1 MNEIFNLIKS
11 APEWVALSVAMG
23 GLGFQQW
30 QIKHLQSRLSHCT
43 EFITKR
49 QEAIDGEL
57 RELYRKLLKR
67 TDLT

>member
-30 QIKHLQSRLSHCT
+30 QIRHLQTRLSRCT
-43 EFITKR
+43 DFITQR
-49 QEAIDGEL
+49 QEAIDAEL
-57 RELYRKLLKR
+57 RELHRKLLRR